1 MMDDPSEQTEQDSI
15 TSDLAAVKIEVD
27 KLWKAVNAIQ
37 GKFEFELPVKQS
49 QTATLNEYKLKCAEY
64 EDKIESLQQE
74 RTSLMEE
81 IRILS
86 KDQNVTTQ
94 QHSEPSDAWQTV
106 RAKSHPDSS
115 SAKISKQG
123 KKKKNA
129 QAQEPQNEGKN
140 AKVNQQDTQTSR
152 SNEETIIIGDSII
165 KGLRRDLL
173 SQAAKRRVTVR
184 SFPSATTTDMKHYLQ
199 LCVELNP
206 KMIILHTGTND
217 LKSSTSP
224 REVAE
229 KIVDLGNMI
238 TSRSPDTQLTISSLT
253 TRLDEDSLTKK
264 VTDCNKVLRT
274 FCNQNGWGFVKHPN
288 IDESCLNDS
297 KLHLNKKG
305 IAVLASNLVN
315 NIVH

>member
-1 MMDDPSEQTEQDSI
+1 MCRTD
-15 TSDLAAVKIEVD
+15 
-27 KLWKAVNAIQ
+27 
-37 GKFEFELPVKQS
+37 
-49 QTATLNEYKLKCAEY
+49 

-74 RTSLMEE
+74 RASLMEAMK
-81 IRILS
+81 ILS
-86 KDQNVTTQ
+86 KDRNVTTQ
-94 QHSEPSDAWQTV
+94 HHEPYDAWQTV
-106 RAKSHPDSS
+106 RSKSHPDSS

-173 SQAAKRRVTVR
+173 SRAAKRRVTVR
-184 SFPSATTTDMKHYLQ
+184 SFPGATTTDMKHYLQ

-264 VTDCNKVLRT
+264 VQSTLSYATTLGARQSGRLGRWSLTGKINKISLT
-274 FCNQNGWGFVKHPN
+274 GLIN
-288 IDESCLNDS
+288 
-297 KLHLNKKG
+297 
-305 IAVLASNLVN
+305 
-315 NIVH
+315 